1 MDNKGRLY
9 VVGNG
14 PGDVSLTSP
23 KAADAIQSSD
33 IICGYEPYVN
43 QISSL
48 VNSNTEIFTN
58 GMTGEIER
66 VQKAVEECEKGRKVA
81 LVCGG
86 DASLYSMASLVY
98 ELSTDIETI
107 EIIPGIT
114 SALSASAKLGAPI
127 SDDIVIISMS
137 DLLTPWE
144 LIQKRIDAINLGDFV
159 CAIYNPRSKKRTS
172 QLPYLVDKFIK
183 ERGDLP
189 CGWVKNC
196 DRENEETHVTTLSKI
211 DFEQIDMRTV
221 VIIGSKKTFIKDGK
235 LVSPRG
241 YTDKYG
247 V

>member
-1 MDNKGRLY
+1 MDNKGKIF

-14 PGDVSLTSP
+14 PGEVTLTAP
-23 KAADAIQSSD
+23 KASEAINKASFV
-33 IICGYEPYVN
+33 CGYEPYVN
-43 QISSL
+43 QVSQLINESSE
-48 VNSNTEIFTN
+48 VFTN
-58 GMTGEIER
+58 GMKGEMARVKKAIE
-66 VQKAVEECEKGRKVA
+66 AAESGHTVA

-98 ELSTDIETI
+98 ELSTDTDSI

-114 SALSASAKLGAPI
+114 SALSASAKLGAPV
-127 SDDIVIISMS
+127 SDDLVLLSMS

-144 LIQKRIDAINLGDFV
+144 LIKKRIEAVNIGDFV
-159 CAIYNPRSKKRTS
+159 CAIYNPRSKKRVT
-172 QLPYLVDKFIK
+172 QLPYAIEQFKNA
-183 ERGDLP
+183 RGNLA

-196 DRENEETHVTTLSKI
+196 DRANEEYMVTTLDEL
-211 DFEQIDMRTV
+211 DFEQINMSTV
-221 VIIGSKKTFIKDGK
+221 LIIGNSKTFIKNNK

>member
-1 MDNKGRLY
+1 MTDKGRLY

-14 PGDVSLTSP
+14 PGDISLTSP
-23 KAADAIQSSD
+23 KAKEAIETAD
-33 IICGYEPYVN
+33 IICGYEPYVE
-43 QISSL
+43 QIKAL
-48 VNSNTEIFTN
+48 IPDGTEIFTN
-58 GMTGEIER
+58 GMTGEMER
-66 VQKAVEECEKGRKVA
+66 VQKAVDECAKGRIVA

-86 DASLYSMASLVY
+86 DASLYSMASLAY
-98 ELSTDIETI
+98 ELTKDVDTV

-114 SALSASAKLGAPI
+114 SALSASAKLGAPV
-127 SDDIVIISMS
+127 SDDLVLISMS

-144 LIQKRIDAINLGDFV
+144 LIKKRIDAINIGDFV
-159 CAIYNPRSKKRTS
+159 CAVYNPRSKKRTA
-172 QLPYLVDKFIK
+172 QLPYLVETFIR

-196 DRENEETHVTTLSKI
+196 DRETEETCVTTLSKLNF
-211 DFEQIDMRTV
+211 DDIDMKTV
-221 VIIGSKKTFIKDGK
+221 LIIGSRKTFIKDGK